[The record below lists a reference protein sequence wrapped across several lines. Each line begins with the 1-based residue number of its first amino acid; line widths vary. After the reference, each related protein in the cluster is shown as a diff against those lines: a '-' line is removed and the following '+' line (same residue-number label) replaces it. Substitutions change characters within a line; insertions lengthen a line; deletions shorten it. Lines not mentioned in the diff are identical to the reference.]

1 MEDTVGGLKVA
12 GDIAPILRARRS
24 FILRLGPYAPE
35 NPGGRKHRQSGRRCS
50 QR

>member
-1 MEDTVGGLKVA
+1 MEDTVGGVKVA

-24 FILRLGPYAPE
+24 FFLRFGPYAPE
-35 NPGGRKHRQSGRRCS
+35 KLGGQKHRQSGRRCL